1 MNRAALLSGPGG
13 WRALRPRQRRP
24 WRVAAG
30 GSTAGIVALVAAA
43 VAVTGGAG
51 EQDARSAFVLEPQ
64 VRYVSE
70 FTAPSAV
77 QRARPPGAP
86 IAMRVAVS
94 APFIWPVEGAIT
106 SRIGSDH
113 PSGIDIGLSTDR
125 NREIKASAAGT
136 VSFSGGS
143 DGEDYGFHIII
154 DHGDGVETLYAHLSQ
169 RVVQAGAVVQ
179 QGQLIGIGG
188 SSGKSDGIHLH
199 FEVTKDGR
207 VFNPLDLLP
216 DDMTPAAAAEIDCR
230 NDALVMDAGSR
241 VTFDLAGAL
250 APGESVVGLT
260 ITDASGAPADAA
272 VVDAGAKGTAS
283 LDLWSQIEFEGPVQD
298 DAYVLA
304 ITTSMAGA
312 TPEIIQCAVTLHTP
326 RKNAAFYVRS
336 APSRTAT
343 PVPAAGA
350 TGAAAEGSEATEEPF
365 VLPTNTPLPIFLT
378 PLATAV
384 PPTATPTKKPAT
396 ATPKP
401 EATPTS
407 TPVPGTPIP

>member
-13 WRALRPRQRRP
+13 WRALRPRRHRP

-51 EQDARSAFVLEPQ
+51 EQDARSAFVLQPE

-70 FTAPSAV
+70 LSAPSSA

-86 IAMRVAVS
+86 VPMRVAVS
-94 APFIWPVEGAIT
+94 TPFIRPVEGPVT
-106 SRIGSDH
+106 SRIGPDH

-143 DGEDYGFHIII
+143 NGEDYGFHIII
-154 DHGDGVETLYAHLSQ
+154 DHGGGVETLYAHLSQ
-169 RVVQAGAVVQ
+169 RIVQAGAVVQ

-199 FEVTKDGR
+199 FEITKDSR

-216 DDMTPAAAAEIDCR
+216 DERTPPEATDIDCR
-230 NDALVMDAGSR
+230 NEALFIDAGSR
-241 VTFDLAGAL
+241 ITFDLAGAL
-250 APGESVVGLT
+250 ASGESVVGLS
-260 ITDASGAPADAA
+260 ITDAAGAPADPAVLDAA
-272 VVDAGAKGTAS
+272 ARGTAS
-283 LDLWSQIEFEGPVQD
+283 LDLWSQIEFEGPERD
-298 DAYVLA
+298 DAYTLS

-312 TPEIIQCAVTLHTP
+312 TPETIQCTITVHTP
-326 RKNAAFYVRS
+326 RNYATFYVRP

-343 PVPAAGA
+343 PVPAGGA
-350 TGAAAEGSEATEEPF
+350 NGAAVESSEPTEEPF

-378 PLATAV
+378 PLATEV

-396 ATPKP
+396 ATPRP
-401 EATPTS
+401 EATPTR
-407 TPVPGTPIP
+407 TPSP

>member
-1 MNRAALLSGPGG
+1 MNRTALLSGPGG
-13 WRALRPRQRRP
+13 WRALRPRRHRP

-30 GSTAGIVALVAAA
+30 GSTAGFVALVAAA

-51 EQDARSAFVLEPQ
+51 EQDARSAFVLEPE

-70 FTAPSAV
+70 LSSPSSV

-86 IAMRVAVS
+86 IPMRVAVS
-94 APFIWPVEGAIT
+94 TPFIWPVEGPVT

-143 DGEDYGFHIII
+143 SAEDYGFHIII
-154 DHGDGVETLYAHLSQ
+154 DHGGGVETLYAHLSQ
-169 RVVQAGAVVQ
+169 RVVQTGAIVQ

-199 FEVTKDGR
+199 FEITKDGR
-207 VFNPLDLLP
+207 TFNPLDLLP
-216 DDMTPAAAAEIDCR
+216 KNMTSMPPTDIDCR
-230 NDALVMDAGSR
+230 NDALVIDAGSR

-250 APGESVVGLT
+250 AAGESVVGLT
-260 ITDASGAPADAA
+260 ITDAGGAPADAA
-272 VVDAGAKGTAS
+272 VLDAAAKGTAS
-283 LDLWSQIEFEGPVQD
+283 LDLWSRIEFEGPEQD

-304 ITTSMAGA
+304 ITTSMSGA
-312 TPEIIQCAVTLHTP
+312 TPQTFQCAVTVHTP
-326 RKNAAFYVRS
+326 RKYATLYVRP

-343 PVPAAGA
+343 PVPASGGAGA
-350 TGAAAEGSEATEEPF
+350 AVEGGEPAEEPF
-365 VLPTNTPLPIFLT
+365 ILPTNTPLPIFLT
-378 PLATAV
+378 PLATEV
-384 PPTATPTKKPAT
+384 PPTKKPAT
-396 ATPKP
+396 STPRV
-401 EATPTS
+401 EATPTR
-407 TPVPGTPIP
+407 TPVPGTPAP